1 MKFMS
6 TENTEFKV
14 DQRVVYP
21 SQGVGI
27 ITEIVDRPFRGKGE
41 LEGQIVKHYKIYIE
55 VSDMTTLVPV
65 QNVGM
70 LGIRAIV
77 SAEAAQNALDS
88 LSIDNGP
95 VTSDWKLRFQ
105 QNMDL
110 LKKGSVD
117 DIANIVRCLYQRS
130 KVKELPIQERKLY
143 DNATK
148 LLIDEISFALGK
160 SIEEVAAM
168 IHAKLEPL
176 GASVSKKVVQSNFDD
191 DDDEDEF
198 ASEDSNDS
206 DDGDDDSDDGDEPDE
221 SDDSDDSEEEDDE

>member
-1 MKFMS
+1 MS
-6 TENTEFKV
+6 KEKETEFKV
-14 DQRVVYP
+14 KQRVVYP
-21 SQGVGI
+21 SQGVGT
-27 ITEIVDRPFRGKGE
+27 ITEIVERPFRGRGE
-41 LEGQIVKHYKIYIE
+41 LEGKNVKHYRIYIE

-77 SAEAAQNALDS
+77 PAKDAQEALDS

-110 LKKGSVD
+110 LKKGSVF

-143 DNATK
+143 DSATK
-148 LLIDEISFALGK
+148 LLIDEISCAL
-160 SIEEVAAM
+160 
-168 IHAKLEPL
+168 
-176 GASVSKKVVQSNFDD
+176 
-191 DDDEDEF
+191 
-198 ASEDSNDS
+198 
-206 DDGDDDSDDGDEPDE
+206 
-221 SDDSDDSEEEDDE
+221 